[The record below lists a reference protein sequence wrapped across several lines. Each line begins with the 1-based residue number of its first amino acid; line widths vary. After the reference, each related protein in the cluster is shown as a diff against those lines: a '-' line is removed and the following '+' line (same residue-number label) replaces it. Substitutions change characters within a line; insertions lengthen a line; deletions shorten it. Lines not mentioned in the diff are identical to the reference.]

1 MLVPLVA
8 YYLVFYNGDNH
19 SISERRGLTAFWYS
33 TTRSFPLQI
42 WYSFT
47 RSFPLH
53 FEIQHFYKT
62 STNFSQDWKQLK
74 SSLSFLFRLQH
85 RLCSEWFF
93 KCSFWEALF
102 TKWHL
107 HCLGVNWYFFWG
119 CDLLSQSLAPKL
131 DLQYSG
137 KIQWFPRF
145 IGTISSPE
153 DKKGVWNIPRGFLK
167 P

>member
-1 MLVPLVA
+1 M
-8 YYLVFYNGDNH
+8 H
-19 SISERRGLTAFWYS
+19 
-33 TTRSFPLQI
+33 
-42 WYSFT
+42 
-47 RSFPLH
+47 
-53 FEIQHFYKT
+53 
-62 STNFSQDWKQLK
+62 
-74 SSLSFLFRLQH
+74 
-85 RLCSEWFF
+85 SEWFF
-93 KCSFWEALF
+93 KCSFREALF

-153 DKKGVWNIPRGFLK
+153 DKKGVWNIPRGFFWSHSNNHCFFLMVKHSLDPFLWPISWISSALK
-167 P
+167 IISESNNGSNLKCVKHFMIYQVNLFFNLAVFIREEKYTYRAHTS

>member
-8 YYLVFYNGDNH
+8 YYLVFYNCDNH

-47 RSFPLH
+47 RSSPLQIWYSFSRSSPLQIWYTFTRSFPLH
-53 FEIQHFYKT
+53 FEIQPFYKR
-62 STNFSQDWKQLK
+62 STIFSQDWKQLK

-93 KCSFWEALF
+93 KCSFREALF
-102 TKWHL
+102 TKMTFTL
-107 HCLGVNWYFFWG
+107 FGGELIF
-119 CDLLSQSLAPKL
+119 LLRMWLTFTE
-131 DLQYSG
+131 SG
-137 KIQWFPRF
+137 SKI
-145 IGTISSPE
+145 
-153 DKKGVWNIPRGFLK
+153 GFAI
-167 P
+167 